1 LFINITIINK
11 YFNNKE
17 KKKEKRTKKKK
28 EKKKEKKNPPRKKK
42 LIIFTRSNKSDYLK
56 FGSLTRSAAWL
67 TNI

>member
-28 EKKKEKKNPPRKKK
+28 EKKNPPPKKETNN
-42 LIIFTRSNKSDYLK
+42 IYTIQQE
-56 FGSLTRSAAWL
+56 WL
-67 TNI
+67 LEVLDRDWETI